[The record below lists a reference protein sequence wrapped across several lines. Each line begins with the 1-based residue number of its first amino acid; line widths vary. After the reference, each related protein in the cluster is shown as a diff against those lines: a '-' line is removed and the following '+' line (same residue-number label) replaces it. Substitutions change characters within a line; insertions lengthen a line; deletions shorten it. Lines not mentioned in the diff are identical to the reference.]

1 MKHQLLRTASVCALI
16 VAMGGGAFAQTGG
29 PGGGDAAGP
38 SQTEQKRPD
47 SGGGGDMGRQGGSG
61 ETVQPKGG
69 SAGQPTERQPGS
81 QDRQRTGQEQRG
93 QEKDR
98 QRTGQEQRGQD
109 KDRARTGQE
118 QRGLDKD
125 RQRTGQE
132 QRGQDKERT
141 RTGQEQRGQD
151 KDRARTGQDQRDRG
165 DRTRQG
171 QADRDRGGVTQLS
184 ERQRTTVRERFT
196 RSGVERNRVTNVNFD
211 IRVGASVPRSVVL
224 HPLPADIVE
233 IVPAYRG
240 YRYVYVRDEIVI
252 VNPAT
257 FAVVAVVSGSGN
269 QTAGVRDRRPTLAQA
284 DRVFVRDHIDRGAAI
299 RLGIGDIRIGMAV
312 PQGVELLPLPSVV
325 VERVPDLREYRYFVY
340 DDDIAIVDPSSDE
353 IALIVEK

>member
-93 QEKDR
+93 QDKERK
-98 QRTGQEQRGQD
+98 RTGQEH
-109 KDRARTGQE
+109 
-118 QRGLDKD
+118 
-125 RQRTGQE
+125 
-132 QRGQDKERT
+132 
-141 RTGQEQRGQD
+141 RGQD

>member
-1 MKHQLLRTASVCALI
+1 MKHQLLRTVSVCALI

-29 PGGGDAAGP
+29 PGGGGGAAGP
-38 SQTEQKRPD
+38 SQTEQKRPESS
-47 SGGGGDMGRQGGSG
+47 SGETGRQGGGSG
-61 ETVQPKGG
+61 EAVRPKG

-81 QDRQRTGQEQRG
+81 AQSESKDRQRTGQEQRG
-93 QEKDR
+93 QDKDR
-98 QRTGQEQRGQD
+98 QRTGREQRGQD

-118 QRGLDKD
+118 QRG
-125 RQRTGQE
+125 E
-132 QRGQDKERT
+132 DKERT

-151 KDRARTGQDQRDRG
+151 KDRQRTGREQRDRG

-171 QADRDRGGVTQLS
+171 QAERDRGGATQLS
-184 ERQRTTVRERFT
+184 EQQRTTVRERFT

-211 IRVGASVPRSVVL
+211 IRVGANVPRSVVL

-240 YRYVYVRDEIVI
+240 YRYVYVGDEIVI

-257 FAVVAVVSGSGN
+257 FAIVAVVSGSGN
-269 QTAGVRDRRPTLAQA
+269 QTARVRDRRLTLAEA
-284 DRVFVRDHIDRGAAI
+284 DRVFVRDHIDRGASI

-340 DDDIAIVDPSSDE
+340 DDDIAIVDPARGE

>member
-16 VAMGGGAFAQTGG
+16 AAMGGGAFSQTGG
-29 PGGGDAAGP
+29 PGGGGAAGP

-47 SGGGGDMGRQGGSG
+47 SGGGDMGRQGGSG

-69 SAGQPTERQPGS
+69 SAGQPTERGQPGS

-93 QEKDR
+93 QDR
-98 QRTGQEQRGQD
+98 DRARTGQEQRGQD

-118 QRGLDKD
+118 QRGQD
-125 RQRTGQE
+125 RDRA
-132 QRGQDKERT
+132 

-171 QADRDRGGVTQLS
+171 QAERDRGGVTQLS
-184 ERQRTTVRERFT
+184 EQQRTTVRERFT
-196 RSGVERNRVTNVNFD
+196 RSGVESNRVTNVNFD

-269 QTAGVRDRRPTLAQA
+269 QTAGVRDRRLTLAQA

-340 DDDIAIVDPSSDE
+340 DDDIAIVDPASDE